1 MVERADRRL
10 EQALADLTAALEA
23 TGAPWMVIGG
33 IALIARGVRRFTTDI
48 DAAVRGDE
56 VAIPSLLAKLARRH
70 IVPRIGDAERFAKEN
85 LVLLLEHA
93 PSGVELDLSLAWTEF
108 EHEAIASAKVAAFG
122 AVKAPMA
129 RPEDLIVF
137 KAIAGRGKDI
147 EDATAL
153 LVLYPKLDLVR
164 IRDRVRQ
171 LADLADAPELA
182 VGLEA
187 MIAKILPGRAIPSP
201 VKVRPAH
208 PSVSSTKTRS
218 TSRGRTISTKRT
230 GTRKATQAKTYKKK

>member
-1 MVERADRRL
+1 VVERADRRL

-23 TGAPWMVIGG
+23 TGVPWMVIGG

-56 VAIPSLLAKLARRH
+56 VAIPSLLAKLARRR
-70 IVPRIGDAERFAKEN
+70 IVPRIGDAERFAKQN

-93 PSGVELDLSLAWTEF
+93 PSGVELDVSLAWTEF
-108 EHEAIASAKVAAFG
+108 EHEAIASAKVASFG

-153 LVLYPKLDLVR
+153 LVLYPKLDLAR

-187 MIAKILPGRAIPSP
+187 VIARVVPG
-201 VKVRPAH
+201 KAH
-208 PSVSSTKTRS
+208 PSAIKLRRAHPSASTTKPRA
-218 TSRGRTISTKRT
+218 TSRARASATKRSDA
-230 GTRKATQAKTYKKK
+230 GKATPAKRYKKK